1 MDHSIFKGLDLWV
14 VAYAAGMALVASW
27 LTTVRAREAQ
37 RRQGLPLSSWLTTI
51 PDTTTGAVV
60 GTLLAILVPRVW
72 APADNFTGVSLL
84 AALGGIAGPRLWDFA
99 SSERGFKSM
108 LYALGNTAAPLLG
121 KFLAAQP
128 KESDT
133 DGRNPPTPPQP

>member
-1 MDHSIFKGLDLWV
+1 MTQSIFAGLDLWV
-14 VAYAAGMALVASW
+14 IAYAASMALVASL

-51 PDTTTGAVV
+51 PDTATGAVV
-60 GTLLAILVPRVW
+60 GTLLAVIVPRVW
-72 APADNFTGVSLL
+72 APANNFTGVSLL

-99 SSERGFKSM
+99 SSERGFRSM

-128 KESDT
+128 KEGDT
-133 DGRNPPTPPQP
+133 DGRNPPPPSAP